1 MYSRADL
8 ALYDPSGRLIAV
20 SEIKNKL
27 GTSADWAA
35 KTRRNLLAHGDY
47 SSADFFLLVTP
58 DRLYVWKNAGH
69 DPVET
74 PPTYQTD
81 AQSTFEPYF
90 RRVGLDPRQIS
101 GNAFELIVST
111 WLNDVIQS
119 SRNAKDNVDE
129 ESWLTISGF
138 RTAVKNGRIEYEAAA

>member
-1 MYSRADL
+1 MPGMIL
-8 ALYDPSGRLIAV
+8 
-20 SEIKNKL
+20 
-27 GTSADWAA
+27 
-35 KTRRNLLAHGDY
+35 
-47 SSADFFLLVTP
+47 F
-58 DRLYVWKNAGH
+58 
-69 DPVET
+69 ET

-90 RRVGLDPRQIS
+90 RRVDLDPRQIS

>member
-1 MYSRADL
+1 M
-8 ALYDPSGRLIAV
+8 
-20 SEIKNKL
+20 
-27 GTSADWAA
+27 
-35 KTRRNLLAHGDY
+35 
-47 SSADFFLLVTP
+47 
-58 DRLYVWKNAGH
+58 
-69 DPVET
+69 
-74 PPTYQTD
+74 
-81 AQSTFEPYF
+81 FEPYF
-90 RRVGLDPRQIS
+90 RRVDLDPRQIS